1 LVNALI
7 ICYQIVSS
15 KKSFVKSSLPNKT
28 ILKTF
33 VSLNHIFMVR
43 EIYEMIRNQNLQWAI
58 LVFCAMFFSI
68 QTINAQTMSSGT
80 EEYTGT
86 AISINGARAATAFF
100 NLRITGETSNEQA
113 RQYLSVLQQNGQD
126 RALDAIRKNDL
137 GSFSID
143 NQLGRTLNVVRESN
157 VDGKRRLFI
166 VFERWERFA
175 ELRGGYR
182 SLDYPFG
189 VIELFTD
196 PATGKGEGTYIAAAR
211 IRWID
216 DKNQVEVENF
226 ATYPVKLTTVTKGA
240 DKKKR

>member
-1 LVNALI
+1 MIKN
-7 ICYQIVSS
+7 Q
-15 KKSFVKSSLPNKT
+15 SLRCA
-28 ILKTF
+28 
-33 VSLNHIFMVR
+33 IFT
-43 EIYEMIRNQNLQWAI
+43 
-58 LVFCAMFFSI
+58 FCAVLFSI
-68 QTINAQTMSSGT
+68 QTINAQTSTRGN

-86 AISINGARAATAFF
+86 AISINGARTATAFF
-100 NLRITGETSNEQA
+100 NLRINGETSDEQA

-137 GSFSID
+137 GSFSVD

-157 VDGKRRLFI
+157 VDGKRRLFV

-189 VIELFTD
+189 VIELYID
-196 PATGKGEGTYIAAAR
+196 NATGKGEGTYIAAAR

-216 DKNQVEVENF
+216 DKNQVEIENF
-226 ATYPVKLTTVTKGA
+226 ATYPVKLTAVVR
-240 DKKKR
+240 DSNKRKR